1 MGEPSV
7 LVFDYLEGALDNLG
21 VCGDMDG
28 IDSVGKMLHLYCLL
42 GCLQLR
48 LFEMVLKGRYELL
61 VLWLFIESRQLDLF
75 TKQFDGFLGLGSGGL
90 VAVDVFVKDA
100 LGLSFQLF
108 N

>member
-7 LVFDYLEGALDNLG
+7 LVFDELEGALDNLG
-21 VCGDMDG
+21 VCGDMYG
-28 IDSVGKMLHLYCLL
+28 IDSVGKILHIDCLL

-48 LFEMVLKGRYELL
+48 LFEMMLESRYELL
-61 VLWLFIESRQLDLF
+61 VLWLFIEPRQFDLF
-75 TKQFDGFLGLGSGGL
+75 AKEFDGFLGLGSGGL